1 MKLNL
6 KEDPKEWRKSVLM
19 TALGLAILG
28 TVLRWRRVLLADTW
42 YAVLGVL
49 AVVALCVC
57 MQPCWF
63 RDYYR
68 FSTRL
73 GFAIS
78 QFAGRV
84 VLLGFFLL
92 VMTPLGWVLRL
103 AGKDPLQLKRP
114 SEART
119 YWHQA
124 KDCSPLERLF

>member
-6 KEDPKEWRKSVLM
+6 KEDPKEWRKSALM
-19 TALGLAILG
+19 TALGLAILSA
-28 TVLRWRRVLLADTW
+28 VLRWRHILPVNTW

-49 AVVALCVC
+49 AVVAVC
-57 MQPCWF
+57 ACLQPCWF
-63 RDYYR
+63 RGHYR

-114 SEART
+114 SDART

-124 KDCSPLERLF
+124 KACSPLERLF